1 MRAGLL
7 RGWLWLLLCAVS
19 AGVCAEELLQQ
30 LASRLATTEMLT
42 GTFEQSRHI
51 SALEIPLQSSG
62 EFSYRREQGV
72 VWHTLE
78 PASSELRITPEQG
91 ALAVDAGGELR
102 QLPASELVAEIFLGM
117 FTGNFERLQQYFLL
131 SSSGDETGWSLSLR
145 PRSARVADQLDEIV
159 IEGGEY
165 VRRVHIREA
174 NGDSSELTLTVL
186 ESSERDD

>member
-1 MRAGLL
+1 MRTGLL
-7 RGWLWLLLCAVS
+7 RGWLWLLLCAAP

-62 EFSYRREQGV
+62 EFSYQRERGV
-72 VWHTLE
+72 VWRTLE

-91 ALAVDAGGELR
+91 ALAVEAGGELR
-102 QLPASELVAEIFLGM
+102 QLPSSELVAEIFLGM
-117 FTGNFERLQQYFLL
+117 FSGNFERLQQYFRLT
-131 SSSGDETGWSLSLR
+131 SDGDDTGWSLSLQ

-174 NGDSSELTLTVL
+174 NGDSSELILTVL